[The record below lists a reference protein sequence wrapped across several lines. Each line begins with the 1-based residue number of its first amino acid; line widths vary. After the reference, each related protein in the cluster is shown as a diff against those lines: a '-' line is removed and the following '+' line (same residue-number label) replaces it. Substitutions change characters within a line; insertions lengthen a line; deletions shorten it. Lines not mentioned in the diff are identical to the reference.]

1 MAVSN
6 IIRNFAIPKTDNSLI
21 EGVLLFANAST
32 LKPVNYILNRIGNNC
47 SLSIQPLMMIIG
59 TQATIYS
66 PSPFTFFN
74 DTITQQI
81 PLITSDIS
89 GTQTNTIGII
99 TITHLTITIYASLQG
114 DSFNIDPVNLQG
126 FQNSIMINFS
136 V

>member
-21 EGVLLFANAST
+21 EGVLLFANASV

-66 PSPFTFFN
+66 PSPFTF
-74 DTITQQI
+74 
-81 PLITSDIS
+81 L
-89 GTQTNTIGII
+89 
-99 TITHLTITIYASLQG
+99 
-114 DSFNIDPVNLQG
+114 
-126 FQNSIMINFS
+126 MIQ
-136 V
+136 

>member
-21 EGVLLFANAST
+21 EGVLLFANASV

-59 TQATIYS
+59 TQTTIYS

-114 DSFNIDPVNLQG
+114 ESFNIDPVNLQG